1 MNLRRQLLLVSVLTL
16 ILPWAGCQFVRETEI
31 ALRQGQAQMLSGTAL
46 AIADFLAQ
54 FPDELL
60 GADGDQQRGAS
71 QLYGHPLLSAP
82 LVDGYLDDWSVQEEA
97 TATLRGTDGVIRYII
112 GIYRRDLYLHL
123 DVRDVSLV
131 HADMQTPRAGSG
143 SDFVSLVSED
153 ESGTQTIFRFRT
165 EAPGPVV
172 ATREV
177 DGLANDETR
186 IEAVWRDTAT
196 GYQVEARVPRSLL
209 GKKLGIAVNNT
220 ADTNSPGVQSKT
232 WTGESPGLFR
242 TVSPLL
248 QSVAAGYVQRDRDL
262 RLMITDAYGWRVAL
276 AGDLSNASGDGTIQ
290 APDNRWL
297 RMAYDLILEPG
308 EEAALATPDPS
319 GREQLSYIAEA
330 LQGETTPAPRW
341 FRSQET
347 GRAVLSIAQ
356 PIFAGNVQT
365 GAIVLQRST
374 EANLSLANQAL
385 TRLISLTI
393 VATLAVAIVLLGY
406 ATWLSYRIRSLSS
419 AAEAALDENAVR
431 TDLPSA
437 LAGDEIGDLSRSFSH
452 VLQQLGDYNN
462 YLRTLASKLSHELRT
477 PLTIVRSSLE
487 NLEHEKLSRDG
498 EEYTARAKDGVE
510 RLGTILNAMS
520 EASRTEELMQNV
532 EEEQFEIG
540 PVIESAVRAY
550 SDAWPKR
557 EFRFHE
563 RGAGSMVLGSPE
575 LIIQMLDKLVDNAVD
590 FSTDGA
596 VIDIEAVREED
607 NFYLRV
613 SNPGK
618 PLPEEMR
625 TQLFHSMV
633 SVRDGDAGKHLG
645 LGLHVARLIAEGH
658 GGTINARNTKSGVTF
673 EVQLP
678 LLNVPAVT

>member
-16 ILPWAGCQFVRETEI
+16 ILPWAGCQFIRETEI
-31 ALRQGQAQMLSGTAL
+31 ALREGQEQMLSGTAL
-46 AIADFLAQ
+46 AIADSLAQ

-60 GADGDQQRGAS
+60 GADADTQPGAG

-82 LVDGYLDDWSVQEEA
+82 LVDGYIDDWSVQDDA

-112 GIYRRDLYLHL
+112 GVYRRDLYLHMN
-123 DVRDVSLV
+123 VRDASLV
-131 HADMQTPRAGSG
+131 HARIQSPRGGSA
-143 SDFVSLVSED
+143 SDFVALVSED
-153 ESGTQTIFRFRT
+153 ESAHQTLLRFRT
-165 EAPGPVV
+165 EAPGPMVV
-172 ATREV
+172 SREV
-177 DGLANDETR
+177 DGIANDETR

-196 GYQVEARVPRSLL
+196 GYQIEARVPRSLL
-209 GKKLGIAVNNT
+209 GDRLGIAVNNT
-220 ADTNSPGVQSKT
+220 TDTNSPGVQSKT
-232 WTGESPGLFR
+232 WSGDTPGLFR

-276 AGDLSNASGDGTIQ
+276 AGDLSNSTGDGVIQ
-290 APDNRWL
+290 ASDNRWL
-297 RMAYDLILEPG
+297 RIAYDLILEPG

-330 LQGETTPAPRW
+330 LQGETTPRW

-347 GRAVLSIAQ
+347 GRAVLSIAH
-356 PIFAGNVQT
+356 PIWSGNVQT

-385 TRLISLTI
+385 TRLISLTM
-393 VATLAVAIVLLGY
+393 VATLVVALVLLGY
-406 ATWLSYRIRSLSS
+406 ATWLSSRIRNLSN
-419 AAEAALDENAVR
+419 AAETALDERAVR

-452 VLQQLGDYNN
+452 VLRQLGDYNT

-487 NLEHEKLSRDG
+487 NLEHEDLSSDG
-498 EEYTARAKDGVE
+498 QEYTARAKDGVE

-532 EEEQFEIG
+532 EAEPFEIG
-540 PVIESAVRAY
+540 PVIESTVRAY
-550 SDAWPKR
+550 NDAWSER
-557 EFRFHE
+557 EFKFHD
-563 RGAGSMVLGSPE
+563 RATGSVVMGSPE
-575 LIIQMLDKLVDNAVD
+575 LIIQMLDKLADNAVD
-590 FSTDGA
+590 FSADGDL
-596 VIDIEAVREED
+596 IDIATDKREN
-607 NFYLRV
+607 NFYLQV

-645 LGLHVARLIAEGH
+645 LGLHIARLIAEGH
-658 GGTINARNTKSGVTF
+658 GGTISAANTDAGVTF
-673 EVQLP
+673 VVKLP
-678 LLNVPAVT
+678 LSEPA